1 LIFSFFRKQ
10 ELTMHFLLGFLL
22 GYYTRNKPLLA
33 ATLTIIALFF
43 FIVLPAIALSGLAL
57 SVRRERLSR
66 PPQTRVPQ
74 LVGLDYKTAETTL
87 HNSKL
92 NIRVLA
98 HRYDPPIEPG
108 KILFQTPQAGESV
121 DCGTVVGIVI
131 SKEEHDIKRRLS
143 DHDQDRMKRS
153 LSMKT
158 LSDARPMWSPC
169 FSPCS

>member
-1 LIFSFFRKQ
+1 
-10 ELTMHFLLGFLL
+10 MHFLLGFLL

-33 ATLTIIALFF
+33 ATLTIMALVC

-74 LVGLDYKTAETTL
+74 LVGLDYQSAETTL

-98 HRYDPPIEPG
+98 NRYDPTIQPATL
-108 KILFQTPQAGESV
+108 LFHT
-121 DCGTVVGIVI
+121 T
-131 SKEEHDIKRRLS
+131 
-143 DHDQDRMKRS
+143 
-153 LSMKT
+153 
-158 LSDARPMWSPC
+158 
-169 FSPCS
+169 

>member
-1 LIFSFFRKQ
+1 
-10 ELTMHFLLGFLL
+10 MHFLLGFLL

-33 ATLTIIALFF
+33 ATLTIIALLC
-43 FIVLPAIALSGLAL
+43 FIVLPAIALSGLYL

-66 PPQTRVPQ
+66 PPQTRIPP

-98 HRYDPPIEPG
+98 HRYDPPTEPG

-121 DCGTVVGIVI
+121 DCGTVVGITL
-131 SKEEHDIKRRLS
+131 SKESPYNEGPLLIPSSSYRRRGS
-143 DHDQDRMKRS
+143 NR
-153 LSMKT
+153 
-158 LSDARPMWSPC
+158 
-169 FSPCS
+169 

>member
-1 LIFSFFRKQ
+1 
-10 ELTMHFLLGFLL
+10 MHFLLGFLL

-33 ATLTIIALFF
+33 ATLLGFALVC

-74 LVGLDYKTAETTL
+74 LVGLDYRTAEITL
-87 HNSKL
+87 HKLRL

-98 HRYDPPIEPG
+98 YRYDQPAEPG
-108 KILFQTPQAGESV
+108 TIIFQTPQVGESV

-131 SKEEHDIKRRLS
+131 SKEDPYKRRL
-143 DHDQDRMKRS
+143 
-153 LSMKT
+153 
-158 LSDARPMWSPC
+158 P
-169 FSPCS
+169 

>member
-1 LIFSFFRKQ
+1 
-10 ELTMHFLLGFLL
+10 MHFLLGFLL

-33 ATLTIIALFF
+33 ATLTIIALLF

-98 HRYDPPIEPG
+98 YLYDPPIEPG
-108 KILFQTPQAGESV
+108 KILFQTPQAGEFV
-121 DCGTVVGIVI
+121 DCGTVG
-131 SKEEHDIKRRLS
+131 S
-143 DHDQDRMKRS
+143 DLLPKNPAN
-153 LSMKT
+153 LK
-158 LSDARPMWSPC
+158 
-169 FSPCS
+169 

>member
-1 LIFSFFRKQ
+1 
-10 ELTMHFLLGFLL
+10 MHFLLGLL
-22 GYYTRNKPLLA
+22 FGYYIRGKASLLA
-33 ATLTIIALFF
+33 ATLVIIALLC
-43 FIVLPAIALSGLAL
+43 FIVVPAIALSGLAL

-98 HRYDPPIEPG
+98 HRYDSPTEPG

-131 SKEEHDIKRRLS
+131 SKEDPDNRTSRK
-143 DHDQDRMKRS
+143 
-153 LSMKT
+153 
-158 LSDARPMWSPC
+158 C
-169 FSPCS
+169 F

>member
-1 LIFSFFRKQ
+1 MLLVFSFFRKP

-33 ATLTIIALFF
+33 ATLTVIALLC
-43 FIVLPAIALSGLAL
+43 FIVVPAIALSGLAL

-66 PPQTRVPQ
+66 PPKTRVPP

-98 HRYDPPIEPG
+98 YRYDQPAEPG
-108 KILFQTPQAGESV
+108 TIIFQTPQVGESV
-121 DCGTVVGIVI
+121 DHGTVVGVVI
-131 SKEEHDIKRRLS
+131 SDENPYNKNH
-143 DHDQDRMKRS
+143 
-153 LSMKT
+153 
-158 LSDARPMWSPC
+158 SP
-169 FSPCS
+169 

>member
-1 LIFSFFRKQ
+1 
-10 ELTMHFLLGFLL
+10 MHFLLGFLL

-33 ATLTIIALFF
+33 ATLTIIALLCF
-43 FIVLPAIALSGLAL
+43 VVVPAIALSGLAL

-98 HRYDPPIEPG
+98 HRYDPPVEPG

-121 DCGTVVGIVI
+121 ACGTVVGITI
-131 SKEEHDIKRRLS
+131 SKD
-143 DHDQDRMKRS
+143 S
-153 LSMKT
+153 LTTKST
-158 LSDARPMWSPC
+158 APSVQPMDNDP
-169 FSPCS
+169 PD